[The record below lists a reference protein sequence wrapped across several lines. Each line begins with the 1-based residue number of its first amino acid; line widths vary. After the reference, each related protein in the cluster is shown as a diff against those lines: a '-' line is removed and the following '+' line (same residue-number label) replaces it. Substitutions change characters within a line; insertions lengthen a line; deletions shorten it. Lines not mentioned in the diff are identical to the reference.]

1 LEART
6 LVILL
11 LLPFVGV
18 FIYATWSEYKRFKR
32 DGRSEY
38 GLTYDPET
46 NTTHVGTIAE
56 DEQSF
61 DPEDYTPGDGDDTAG
76 TDADTADLNEQDIRT

>member
-1 LEART
+1 LEARS
-6 LVILL
+6 LVALL

-18 FIYATWSEYKRFKR
+18 FIYATWSECKRFKR
-32 DGRSEY
+32 EGRSEY

-56 DEQSF
+56 DEESF
-61 DPEDYTPGDGDDTAG
+61 DPEDYVPEQ
-76 TDADTADLNEQDIRT
+76 TDADTPAETDLKQQDTRT

>member
-1 LEART
+1 LEARS
-6 LVILL
+6 LVALL

-32 DGRSEY
+32 EGRSEY

-56 DEQSF
+56 DEESF
-61 DPEDYTPGDGDDTAG
+61 DPEDYVPEHSDTDTPAE
-76 TDADTADLNEQDIRT
+76 TDLKEQDTRT

>member
-1 LEART
+1 MEART

-46 NTTHVGTIAE
+46 NTTHVGTIAD

-61 DPEDYTPGDGDDTAG
+61 DPEDYTPGDGDDTADN
-76 TDADTADLNEQDIRT
+76 DADTADLNEQDIRT